1 MFFLKM
7 VPGALAHVLYHI
19 IYPCSM
25 KSYFIVNLY
34 RTRRLI
40 CFSPRYIPTKFK
52 RRCETVDLNTRCDG
66 ARPVLREKSISF
78 LLAFINVVGVC
89 KANSRLLLR
98 KIISTAL
105 PRTLRQYSKLNY
117 HRVYSKAG
125 EGVFCAVLFRGVMLL
140 GKCS

>member
-1 MFFLKM
+1 M
-7 VPGALAHVLYHI
+7 
-19 IYPCSM
+19 
-25 KSYFIVNLY
+25 
-34 RTRRLI
+34 I
-40 CFSPRYIPTKFK
+40 CFPPRYIPTKFK

-140 GKCS
+140 GKCSKLRGSRTGCTREAVLNMDVNTAVPVKCKYVCALS